1 MNKASLETAIR
12 NDILDAI
19 CNFLSETRNTDV
31 MAVSASEL
39 VLPVVDAEGNEKF
52 ALVKVSIPRGQRSEN
67 GYIPYDGYAEAEA
80 YKEELDEKNAK
91 KALREAKQKKKENK
105 KTVTNQK
112 NITVQE

>member
-1 MNKASLETAIR
+1 MNKANLETLIR
-12 NDILDAI
+12 NELLSSVRAI
-19 CNFLSETRNTDV
+19 LSEMRNTDV
-31 MAVSASEL
+31 MPVSASEL

-52 ALVKVSIPRGQRSEN
+52 ALIKISIPRGQRSEN

-80 YKEELDEKNAK
+80 YKEELEEKNAK

-105 KTVTNQK
+105 KTITNQK